1 MFIGVAARSAA
12 AFGHAAAA
20 VAPVYWTHGGRLSE
34 STAGIGSP
42 CPGCFVGPARARI
55 GRTAAGW
62 ALARCHGS
70 GPAPALSG
78 SDRVRGGFTTARPAW
93 ARPGPRGPGLPPPAP
108 RGDTFQTAT
117 LRQALSPPAGAG
129 RLRDGRR
136 PALSTRGLC
145 AGVDFRAPAAGS
157 DAPHSAVVTV
167 ACHSSRRR
175 ADCEGDRLIFAK
187 EGEDGTAKKV
197 GDRCLQEQRMQQQRG
212 RNTKGANEFLCKWWD
227 KGR

>member
-70 GPAPALSG
+70 GPAPAMSG

-93 ARPGPRGPGLPPPAP
+93 ARPGARGPAEGSRSERCLAGGQAVEG
-108 RGDTFQTAT
+108 RR
-117 LRQALSPPAGAG
+117 RQAARWAPTGPEHTGLVCRRRFPGPGRGFRRSAQRSGDG
-129 RLRDGRR
+129 RL
-136 PALSTRGLC
+136 P
-145 AGVDFRAPAAGS
+145 
-157 DAPHSAVVTV
+157 
-167 ACHSSRRR
+167 
-175 ADCEGDRLIFAK
+175 
-187 EGEDGTAKKV
+187 
-197 GDRCLQEQRMQQQRG
+197 Q
-212 RNTKGANEFLCKWWD
+212 
-227 KGR
+227 